1 MSVLSSLAAVQYY
14 TALDPYNW
22 QVDNRPLSDL
32 DDNVQLVAGEV
43 DKSLISKNLLARA
56 LGEAFASTTG
66 PDCAVGAVTNVG
78 SWQLDYTRLVV
89 NQSYNVDVAS
99 IQRIGVIAK
108 FGGHD
113 PGLLAAF
120 TKPVTANSTRTWLVE
135 ARVVNTIAGETFV
148 NSPDSDLSAN
158 NFVGSVEIQVL
169 DYGSDQAG
177 QLVKDDPTLHYP
189 STTAGWIPLHRV
201 CLYDTSVSLQM
212 NLHVTDMNFYHLGT
226 VDSRQL
232 ATTNTPADGKV
243 LFAEP
248 GVGGTYNTYG
258 MHWDYPLPTPPNSG
272 KVLTST
278 SALPGGYSWQ
288 DPVTPT
294 PTVTPASDNP
304 GVILIANANGISSR
318 VKVSPFKSGKVV
330 IQGTEYTLDPAG
342 YNIDT
347 NALTIN
353 RMHAVYLVPGAP
365 YAGMVCEIM
374 PDNSTSQSGYV
385 PAYDNTYRQTLRMHN
400 VTAAMSQDHLFVG
413 HIYINVWVS
422 TLAYYNMAQVYVRS
436 YYNDYGT
443 ASSVF
448 NNNADPALTVW
459 DSPAFTISQKDG
471 RVNNE
476 ARMKTGV
483 VGVPWAANTWGYGST
498 PADFPK
504 PSSGVSLYASHVPP
518 STDLVLGTILWPHEI
533 VEVTGVFDAYISQG
547 PGNPLR
553 VTAIRAWDQ
562 ASLINNPPAPI
573 TVGLPVTSSSIY
585 ATCIAF
591 QPISN
596 SDDANGSYSR
606 NATTL
611 TGKWRYDN
619 SVWFSN
625 PYTARFQIF
634 DMIWQDYIMAYGF
647 TDPGCTRL
655 SITHQTNRVPM
666 PWLGGY

>member
-22 QVDNRPLSDL
+22 KVDNRPLTDL
-32 DDNVQLVAGEV
+32 DNNVQLVAGEV

-66 PDCAVGAVTNVG
+66 PDCAVGVITNVG
-78 SWQLDYTRLVV
+78 SWQLDYRRLVV

-99 IQRIGVIAK
+99 IQRIGVFAK
-108 FGGHD
+108 FGAHD

-158 NFVGSVEIQVL
+158 NFIGSVEIQVL
-169 DYGSDQAG
+169 DYGSNQAG
-177 QLVKDDPTLHYP
+177 HLAKDDPALLYP

-201 CLYDTSVSLQM
+201 CLYDTSVSIQM

-278 SALPGGYSWQ
+278 SAIPGGYSWQ
-288 DPVTPT
+288 DPV
-294 PTVTPASDNP
+294 ASPSAPSAVSAAFDNP
-304 GVILIANANGISSR
+304 GVILIANANGVSSR

-365 YAGMVCEIM
+365 YAGVVYEVV
-374 PDNSTSQSGYV
+374 PDLTSQSGYFPGYN
-385 PAYDNTYRQTLRMHN
+385 PAVGQTVRISNLGVWSN
-400 VTAAMSQDHLFVG
+400 DHLFVG
-413 HIYINVWVS
+413 HIYVNVWVS
-422 TLAYYNMAQVYVRS
+422 TSAYYNMAQVYVRS

-448 NNNADPALTVW
+448 NNNADPAQTVW
-459 DSPAFTISQKDG
+459 DSVGFTVSQKNG
-471 RVNNE
+471 RINNE
-476 ARMKTGV
+476 ARLLTSSLTGE
-483 VGVPWAANTWGYGST
+483 PYATNSWGYGST
-498 PADFPK
+498 TGDY
-504 PSSGVSLYASHVPP
+504 PSTTATLYASHIPP
-518 STDLVLGTILWPHEI
+518 STDLVLGTIMWPFET
-533 VEVTGVFDAYISQG
+533 VEVTGSFDAYISLTSG
-547 PGNPLR
+547 SGTLPL
-553 VTAIRAWDQ
+553 ALRAW
-562 ASLINNPPAPI
+562 SPLGLISHPPGG
-573 TVGLPVTSSSIY
+573 VGVPVTSSSIY
-585 ATCIAF
+585 ATCMAMQWIT
-591 QPISN
+591 N
-596 SDDANGSYSR
+596 TDASYTSYSR
-606 NATTL
+606 NITTVSSQ
-611 TGKWRYDN
+611 WRTDN
-619 SVWFSN
+619 VPGNTSA
-625 PYTARFQIF
+625 YRAQFQIF
-634 DMIWQDYIMAYGF
+634 DMIWHSGITCYGRA
-647 TDPGCTRL
+647 DGCTRFYL
-655 SITHQTNRVPM
+655 KNEINRVP
-666 PWLGGY
+666 PFWLGGY